1 MNMAPGYFQ
10 RISTCCIYPAPWN
23 LSDNPAL
30 LSPPLP
36 MFLALTPT
44 FALWP
49 QLEMF
54 ATQAISWKCRE
65 SLGIALELCISS
77 KIEMSRRHL
86 ISGEGAFV
94 GHLQW
99 CTDAYCCHGNF
110 GINCPHTNTHTHTH
124 TYIPSRSWK
133 LPRGYPDISTFTKKE
148 N

>member
-1 MNMAPGYFQ
+1 M
-10 RISTCCIYPAPWN
+10 T
-23 LSDNPAL
+23 
-30 LSPPLP
+30 
-36 MFLALTPT
+36 
-44 FALWP
+44 

-54 ATQAISWKCRE
+54 ATQAISWKCRK

-77 KIEMSRRHL
+77 NIEMSRKHL

-110 GINCPHTNTHTHTH
+110 GINCPHTNTHTHTQH
-124 TYIPSRSWK
+124 TGTYIPTSCKQPPKMCRLRGGLCGSWK
-133 LPRGYPDISTFTKKE
+133 LPRGYPDTSTFTKKE